1 MPRLGRCPGWS
12 ESSLGAHA
20 ILLVL
25 PWGSSSALQPS
36 SRARSDLLS
45 AASSSSLYCGSEQ
58 LRLWLD
64 CTDAQACLS
73 LCCLQLIYSCDTV
86 KQMRWVFD
94 LFLWH
99 TEKLMRWI
107 LIYSCDRETDEVGI
121 WFTPATQRNRRGG
134 YLFYSCDTEK
144 QMRWVSVLFLWH
156 RETDEVGIWF
166 IPVTQRNW
174 RGGYW
179 FIPVTEKQMRWVFV
193 LFLWHRET
201 DEVGIWFIPV
211 TQRNWRGGY
220 WFIPVTQIRWVFDLF
235 LWHRETDEV
244 GICFIPVT
252 QRNRWGGY
260 LIYSCDTE
268 KQMRWV
274 FDLFL
279 WHRETDEVG
288 IWFIPVTQT
297 DKVGIASVRF

>member
-99 TEKLMRWI
+99 
-107 LIYSCDRETDEVGI
+107 RETDEVDI
-121 WFTPATQRNRRGG
+121 DLFLWQRNRWGG
-134 YLFYSCDTEK
+134 YLIYSCDTEK
-144 QMRWVSVLFLWH
+144 Q
-156 RETDEVGIWF
+156 T
-166 IPVTQRNW
+166 
-174 RGGYW
+174 
-179 FIPVTEKQMRWVFV
+179 RWVFV
-193 LFLWHRET
+193 
-201 DEVGIWFIPV
+201 
-211 TQRNWRGGY
+211 
-220 WFIPVTQIRWVFDLF
+220 LF

-252 QRNRWGGY
+252 
-260 LIYSCDTE
+260 
-268 KQMRWV
+268 
-274 FDLFL
+274 
-279 WHRETDEVG
+279 
-288 IWFIPVTQT
+288 
-297 DKVGIASVRF
+297 